1 MSASVHAR
9 VAAARQ
15 ALMEAGLTAV
25 DAASDADVLARH
37 ALGWDRATL
46 LSRGRETAPAGF
58 DETYDT
64 LIRRRAGREPVA
76 QITGSREF
84 WGLDFHV
91 TRDVLVPRPETEL
104 IVEQALAFA
113 RAHDVRRVVDVGT
126 GSGCLAVAL
135 ALELPDAHVVA
146 LDLSRAAL
154 DVAAANARRH
164 GVDRR
169 IHLVRGETLEAIRG
183 PLDLIVSNPPYVPI
197 DTPLPPEVAN
207 YEPHAALFAGP
218 DGLDVLRPLIRGAAA
233 RLAPGGRFIVEFG
246 FGQHAAIET
255 LARQAGWARLTV
267 VPDLQGIPR
276 VAVMSGAA

>member
-15 ALMEAGLTAV
+15 ALMDAGLTTA

-46 LSRGRETAPAGF
+46 LSRGREIPPAGF
-58 DETYDT
+58 ADAYDA
-64 LIRRRAGREPVA
+64 LIRRRAAREPAA
-76 QITGSREF
+76 QITGTREF
-84 WGLDFHV
+84 WGLELHV

-104 IVEQALAFA
+104 IVEHALAFA
-113 RAHDVRRVVDVGT
+113 REHDVRRIVDVGT
-126 GSGCLAVAL
+126 GTGCLAIAL
-135 ALELPDAHVVA
+135 AVELPDAQVVA

-164 GVDRR
+164 RVDCRVR
-169 IHLVRGETLEAIRG
+169 LVRADALEAVRG
-183 PLDLIVSNPPYVPI
+183 SVDLIVSNPPYVALG
-197 DTPLPPEVAN
+197 TPLPPEVAN

-246 FGQHAAIET
+246 FGQHTAVET
-255 LARQAGWARLTV
+255 LARQAAWDRLAI

-276 VAVMSGAA
+276 VAVMSRAA